1 MKVNWTQTI
10 PDFDLRVEREMSE
23 NKVFPKKRAL
33 LWSGLCLSICKKSEI
48 SWPNLLPYVLLY
60 LFSRANIGG
69 FPAKKQMAAN
79 PLLEGIGNCHTPK
92 YIAFDEKWGFEVVPL
107 LANTPGLGSF
117 QFIAL
122 EEKWS
127 VEVLFCPLLPSSLDR
142 SQVLK
147 LFHGYSNVLAC
158 KTGCSILWLT
168 CVVGIWTVKY
178 VEAALHRKDVGSV
191 RLCYFLSP
199 LGKPLYPVVEKS
211 ITLLKNGEHSTIW
224 TVILTTSHFFPCS
237 LNSMLMMKKKNERK
251 RNVRKHTSTSSV

>member
-1 MKVNWTQTI
+1 
-10 PDFDLRVEREMSE
+10 MSE

-107 LANTPGLGSF
+107 LANTPDLGSF

-178 VEAALHRKDVGSV
+178 VEAALHGKDVGSV

-199 LGKPLYPVVEKS
+199 LGKPLYPPHLLSKDLITCGFPFLLRIYGQVYKS
-211 ITLLKNGEHSTIW
+211 ITYLRKLDGPWI
-224 TVILTTSHFFPCS
+224 
-237 LNSMLMMKKKNERK
+237 KKMRQPP
-251 RNVRKHTSTSSV
+251 SVF